1 MFKYFGVLTLL
12 IFAVS
17 CGNNNTL
24 VTYQIGGKT
33 KKITSGQL
41 LKDIRSL
48 YPQVSE
54 QDMENFLG
62 NQDTLKLVAHSR
74 LVEPEI
80 LTLESIKIPNFIDSA
95 EYQENIE
102 QQKKILP
109 YQLAYQK
116 GQKIVQKE
124 LQRQS
129 VEIAEVSRIMF
140 TNGDPLQIG
149 EEVDG
154 VSMVSL
160 LEELKNS
167 ETILEDIPVMAEK
180 YSQEPLGAQ
189 TGGYLGSIQKGQF
202 KSLDETVFT
211 KKAKGLYPEIVTGTD
226 GSYIV
231 FIHTPVQKK
240 KVSELEKDGG
250 MVSLAAIEVNY
261 IMDNFEYLYTVNPET
276 PEIYTFNKKEI
287 AVTDIKEN
295 QKLLKVWGKSYT
307 SKQLAPIFEIL
318 VGKSTQDYTPAVILQ
333 ILSTSQQQQ
342 PISSIAQQLAIMFK
356 GYSDSLKNS
365 KKYKDMLKSNLDSI
379 KLENVYQI
387 MSVEVFKDIS
397 TNVTDSEVK
406 EFYNNPENKQILSYS
421 QSGTPVY
428 ATLAESKENIKQ
440 AILTSRY
447 TLVQSQFREKIANEY
462 SIVWND
468 LELIKFIERLRKD
481 YGAYS
486 KKNSRKQREENMM
499 NLQ

>member
-1 MFKYFGVLTLL
+1 
-12 IFAVS
+12 
-17 CGNNNTL
+17 
-24 VTYQIGGKT
+24 
-33 KKITSGQL
+33 
-41 LKDIRSL
+41 
-48 YPQVSE
+48 
-54 QDMENFLG
+54 MENFLG

-80 LTLESIKIPNFIDSA
+80 LTLESIKISNFIDSA

-481 YGAYS
+481 YGAYI
-486 KKNSRKQREENMM
+486 KKNSSKQSEENMM